1 VLPRESFSLENGSLG
16 AFEIA
21 ARYNELRVDP
31 DAFDDGYANPT
42 VSARRAR
49 AWGVGGN
56 WYLNRWI
63 KFMLSYE
70 QTFFRDGG
78 GGSVASP
85 GDRDDEKVLFFRTQ
99 LSF

>member
-1 VLPRESFSLENGSLG
+1 LLSHYRDGTL
-16 AFEIA
+16 A

-31 DAFDDGYANPT
+31 DAFDDGYASPT
-42 VSARRAR
+42 VSAQRAR
-49 AWGVGGN
+49 AWGAGVN

-63 KFMLSYE
+63 KLMLDYE

-78 GGSVASP
+78 GGTVADP

-99 LSF
+99 LAF